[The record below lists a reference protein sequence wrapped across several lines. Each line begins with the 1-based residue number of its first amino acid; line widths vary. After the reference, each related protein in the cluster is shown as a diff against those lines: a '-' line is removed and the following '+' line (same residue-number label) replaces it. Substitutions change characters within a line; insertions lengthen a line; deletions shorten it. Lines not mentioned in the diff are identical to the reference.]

1 MVGMKHHY
9 FVPYFKLEHV
19 LCSFES
25 LLMGLP
31 LGMIS
36 ESLLTVLFFLV
47 LDPLRCLPTQVSLL
61 AILEVSEPDDV
72 IRNLAFDD
80 PCTVCQPLETL
91 LNEASLGLTVSSP
104 EGYLYECDVPLVILL
119 GSRCGPMTHQCLVG
133 IRRITQQVFYRPHC
147 PLCQAICFRI
157 IGTGCSMMESILLRK
172 LLHFCT
178 IIMRTIVT
186 D

>member
-9 FVPYFKLEHV
+9 FVPYFELEHV

-72 IRNLAFDD
+72 VRNLAFDD
-80 PCTVCQPLETL
+80 PCTVCQPLKTL

-104 EGYLYECDVPLVILL
+104 EGHLYECDGPLVILL
-119 GSRCGPMTHQCLVG
+119 GSVQMKG
-133 IRRITQQVFYRPHC
+133 
-147 PLCQAICFRI
+147 
-157 IGTGCSMMESILLRK
+157 
-172 LLHFCT
+172 
-178 IIMRTIVT
+178 
-186 D
+186 